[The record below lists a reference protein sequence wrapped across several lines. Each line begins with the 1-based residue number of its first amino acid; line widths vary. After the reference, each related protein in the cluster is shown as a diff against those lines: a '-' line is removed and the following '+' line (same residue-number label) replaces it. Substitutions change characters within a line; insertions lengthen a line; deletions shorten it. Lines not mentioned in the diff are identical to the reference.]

1 MLTALKRGNLWGIP
15 PMTDGKVEKQKMH
28 DKSMHNFKIICETKF
43 RLFAIWDYA

>member
-28 DKSMHNFKIICETKF
+28 SKSIHNF
-43 RLFAIWDYA
+43 